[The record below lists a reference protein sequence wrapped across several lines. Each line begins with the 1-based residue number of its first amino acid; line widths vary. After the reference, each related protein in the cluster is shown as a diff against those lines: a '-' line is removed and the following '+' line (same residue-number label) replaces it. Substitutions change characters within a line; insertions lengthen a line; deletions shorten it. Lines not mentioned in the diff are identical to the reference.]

1 MARSRKSKTNV
12 KVNFKGVESRQ
23 TPPEGDYIVEVL
35 EAKSGK
41 SGNGNEQIEFA
52 LEIAKG
58 KYKSTKLWLYCPLQ
72 ENSLWKLHA
81 FLTALGQEVPE
92 DEMDIDLS
100 ELVGEQCVGVLT
112 HEVYNG
118 RKRAK
123 MTDFDSLENYS
134 GDTDKDDDDDDE
146 DDGKKSKSKK
156 SKGKKS
162 KDEDDAP
169 DYDDMDEDE
178 LREAYLERELGT
190 KKAAKKLDEDELR
203 EALEEADAAAAKKGK
218 GKKSKSD
225 DDDEDEDDDK
235 PAKGKKS
242 KKSKSDDDDEDD
254 DDDKPAKGKKGK
266 GKKSKPKKLDRDEV
280 SDMDEDELQEL
291 IDEHDLDVDLDDYK
305 KLPKKVSAVID
316 ALEEEDLLE
325 DEDND

>member
-1 MARSRKSKTNV
+1 MARAKKSKTNV

-100 ELVGEQCVGVLT
+100 ELVGEKCVGVLT

-123 MTDFDSLENYS
+123 MTDFDSIDNYS
-134 GDTDKDDDDDDE
+134 GDADSDDDEDE
-146 DDGKKSKSKK
+146 DDGKKSKGKK
-156 SKGKKS
+156 SKGKKAAA
-162 KDEDDAP
+162 EP
-169 DYDDMDEDE
+169 DFDDMDEDE
-178 LREAYLERELGT
+178 LREAYLEQELGT
-190 KKAAKKLDEDELR
+190 KKEAKKLDEDELR
-203 EALEEADAAAAKKGK
+203 EALEEAAEASSKKSK

-225 DDDEDEDDDK
+225 DDEDDDDK

-242 KKSKSDDDDEDD
+242 KKSKSDDEDEDD
-254 DDDKPAKGKKGK
+254 DDDKPAKGKKSK
-266 GKKSKPKKLDRDEV
+266 GKKKPKKLDRDEV
-280 SDMDEDELQEL
+280 SDMDEEELQEL

-305 KLPKKVSAVID
+305 KLGKKVSAVID

-325 DEDND
+325 DEDDD

>member
-1 MARSRKSKTNV
+1 MARARKSKTNV

-41 SGNGNEQIEFA
+41 SGNNNEQIEFA

-100 ELVGEQCVGVLT
+100 ELVGEKCVGVLT

-134 GDTDKDDDDDDE
+134 GDSKSDDDE
-146 DDGKKSKSKK
+146 DDDKKSKSK
-156 SKGKKS
+156 GKKAAKS
-162 KDEDDAP
+162 DEP
-169 DYDDMDEDE
+169 DYDDMDEDD
-178 LREAYLERELGT
+178 LRDLYLERELGT

-203 EALEEADAAAAKKGK
+203 EALEEDDEASAKKSK

-225 DDDEDEDDDK
+225 DDEDEDEAPK
-235 PAKGKKS
+235 KGKKS
-242 KKSKSDDDDEDD
+242 KKSKSDDEDEDEED
-254 DDDKPAKGKKGK
+254 EKPAKGKKSK
-266 GKKSKPKKLDRDEV
+266 GKKKPKKLDRDEV
-280 SDMDEDELQEL
+280 NDMDEDELQEL
-291 IDEHDLDVDLDDYK
+291 IDEHDLDVDLDDFK
-305 KLPKKVSAVID
+305 KLGKKVSAVID

-325 DEDND
+325 DEDDD